1 MPQLINPRHERFVRH
16 WLKHGNASKAY
27 GEAGYQATTRSS
39 LDSSASALLR
49 NPKIVSRINELRRSM
64 AQKTEI
70 SLQSLLSDLAEDR
83 ALARSLGQVSAA
95 VQATQLSAKL
105 TGHLV
110 DRKETGSPGDFAGLK
125 SPGEVLDVIRRE
137 LGDAA
142 ASAIE
147 AALAPAQAQDE
158 ASPEL
163 DSIPE
168 PTDKS
173 LN

>member
-1 MPQLINPRHERFVRH
+1 
-16 WLKHGNASKAY
+16 
-27 GEAGYQATTRSS
+27 
-39 LDSSASALLR
+39 
-49 NPKIVSRINELRRSM
+49 M

-110 DRKETGSPGDFAGLK
+110 ERKETGSPGDFAGLK
-125 SPGEVLDVIRRE
+125 NAGEVLDVIRRE
-137 LGDAA
+137 LGDTAA
-142 ASAIE
+142 AAIE
-147 AALAPAQAQDE
+147 AALAPSQPGTE

-168 PTDKS
+168 PADKS

>member
-1 MPQLINPRHERFVRH
+1 
-16 WLKHGNASKAY
+16 
-27 GEAGYQATTRSS
+27 
-39 LDSSASALLR
+39 
-49 NPKIVSRINELRRSM
+49 M
-64 AQKTEI
+64 AQKTEL

-110 DRKETGSPGDFAGLK
+110 DRKEVGGAGDFAGLK
-125 SPGEVLDVIRRE
+125 SPGEVLELIKRE

-142 ASAIE
+142 AAAIE
-147 AALAPAQAQDE
+147 AALAPAQGQDE
-158 ASPEL
+158 ACPEL

-168 PTDKS
+168 PAGKS

>member
-1 MPQLINPRHERFVRH
+1 
-16 WLKHGNASKAY
+16 
-27 GEAGYQATTRSS
+27 
-39 LDSSASALLR
+39 
-49 NPKIVSRINELRRSM
+49 M

-158 ASPEL
+158 ACPEL
-163 DSIPE
+163 DSMPE